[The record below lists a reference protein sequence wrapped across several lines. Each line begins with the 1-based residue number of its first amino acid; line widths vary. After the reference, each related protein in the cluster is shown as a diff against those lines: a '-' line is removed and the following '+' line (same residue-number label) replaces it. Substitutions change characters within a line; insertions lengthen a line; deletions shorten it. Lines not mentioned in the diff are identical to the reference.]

1 MSTLTSDNLVP
12 SKIVPKLPNLMCFK
26 CVTYTVLNDRKGL
39 VMVHYYMPLLCLFA
53 SIGRVVWSREEALTR
68 ISALDF
74 VGLPSAHYGTQAF
87 PVLLD
92 KEQPSSML
100 AMFVQRFYGQLL
112 QIQVSTEFNRK
123 LFF

>member
-1 MSTLTSDNLVP
+1 
-12 SKIVPKLPNLMCFK
+12 
-26 CVTYTVLNDRKGL
+26 
-39 VMVHYYMPLLCLFA
+39 MVHYYMPLLCLFA

-74 VGLPSAHYGTQAF
+74 VGLPSAHYGTQGF

-100 AMFVQRFYGQLL
+100 AMFVQRFLWSAVTDTSKCRVQQKVILL
-112 QIQVSTEFNRK
+112 VLK
-123 LFF
+123 LPNMFVKDGG

>member
-1 MSTLTSDNLVP
+1 MWSCGTSLLYV
-12 SKIVPKLPNLMCFK
+12 IV
-26 CVTYTVLNDRKGL
+26 V
-39 VMVHYYMPLLCLFA
+39 
-53 SIGRVVWSREEALTR
+53 SIGRVVWNREEALTR

-100 AMFVQRFYGQLL
+100 AMFLQRFYGQLL
-112 QIQVSTEFNRK
+112 QIQVSVK
-123 LFF
+123 LNKTSFGIRFVSCYII